1 VSIAPTEERA
11 VFRILRETSASATDL
26 EVMLKKGGGGNPS
39 RPMLDY
45 RGTALPAQNAVS
57 GNRL

>member
-1 VSIAPTEERA
+1 MSIAPTEERA

-26 EVMLKKGGGGNPS
+26 EVMLKKGGNPS